1 MKTYKHDWLIDLDN
15 CILWQYD
22 KAEKLSALFKLK
34 QEWYRNNVSYF
45 ITKWYLDVFNIKTA
59 TDFGLSVWGKILNFP
74 RQIVNKSNNSI
85 LSLSTEQYRFLL
97 LGQVLKFKMNCT
109 IPEINRYLR
118 VIFNEGNNDNVYV
131 TDNHDMTIT
140 YHIEPTSLSDEIK
153 TLIQNYDFL
162 PAPAGVKVNTSVGNY
177 KTLTITP
184 TPTNALVRFII
195 GNDVYS
201 QNSIDVEPN
210 TEVRYIV
217 SADGYDSYENTVT
230 VEDDTNIPVSLT
242 TTITI
247 TSNPNTASI
256 SLTINGTTYTA
267 TGTITK
273 TVETGDTY
281 SYTVSLSGYPDKTDS
296 GTINGRVDEIVEMI
310 ERTLVDITGIT
321 NGTELLTTIAD
332 VTLTENCVL
341 DIDIV
346 GGLGWENAGGYR
358 AGGRVIVSSSFSNG
372 DNIKVKKIK
381 GKKSNSNYGIGIVVY
396 LNDTVILVAGGAG
409 FLDRG
414 EDDLT
419 VGGSGYIGGKAE
431 AGWGITAQNGNGLV
445 SGTNTRQTIIDGTKV
460 GYSSYTTYGGQGYV
474 ASGYTNTAS
483 TRKTQLP
490 SIKII
495 EKY

>member
-1 MKTYKHDWLIDLDN
+1 MKTYKHDWLIDLEK

-22 KAEKLSALFKLK
+22 KAEKLGNLIKAK

-74 RQIVNKSNNSI
+74 RQIVNKQISI
-85 LSLSTEQYRFLL
+85 LNLSTEQYRFLL

-118 VIFNEGNNDNVYV
+118 VIFNETTNDNVYV
-131 TDNHDMTIT
+131 IDNHDMTIT
-140 YHIEPTSLSDEIK
+140 YHIEPTSLSYEIK
-153 TLIQNYDFL
+153 TLIQNYNFL
-162 PAPAGVKVNTSVGNY
+162 PSPAGVKVNTSIGNY

-184 TPTNALVRFII
+184 TPSDALVKFYI
-195 GNDVYS
+195 GEDEYS
-201 QNSIDVEPN
+201 QNSIDVESN
-210 TEVRYIV
+210 TEVRYVV

-230 VEDDTNIPVSLT
+230 VEDDVNIPVSLT

-281 SYTVSLSGYPDKTDS
+281 SYTVSLSGYPNKTGG
-296 GTINGRVDEIVEMI
+296 GTISGRVNETINMVQ
-310 ERTLVDITGIT
+310 RTLVDISNINNVGTG
-321 NGTELLTTIAD
+321 TIIQIEEI
-332 VTLTENCVL
+332 TLTENCVL

-346 GGLGWENAGGYR
+346 GGKGWENDGGSK
-358 AGGRVIVSSSFSNG
+358 AGGRVTVSANFSSG
-372 DNIKVKKIK
+372 DNIKIKKIK
-381 GKKSNSNYGIGIVVY
+381 GVHANDGIGLGVW
-396 LNDTVILVAGGAG
+396 LNDTVILVAGGTG
-409 FLDRG
+409 YYDRG
-414 EDDLT
+414 EDDLA

-431 AGWGITAQNGNGLV
+431 AGVGMTKKNGNGII
-445 SGTNTRQTIIDGTKV
+445 SGTSTRYTIVDGLRIGRG
-460 GYSSYTTYGGQGYV
+460 GYVTYGGQGYV
-474 ASGYTNTAS
+474 ASGYTNTATAS
-483 TRKTQLP
+483 SRITRQP